1 MRKILVLLCFIVCL
15 SSCHPNNGNNDDE
28 LTAKQNTLIENG
40 WKLRTPSGGEFDE
53 TMGIKPVYGIEDN
66 YFDITVGNGFDVALK
81 IVDYS
86 TNKCIRYVYAPQNE
100 TVTINQIPQ
109 GKYYIKLAYGHDWME
124 YETDSI
130 TLGKFT
136 DMTFFEKSNVF
147 DFGVKNSQQ
156 IFNYELEINVINGKA
171 KNNFHTVEIG
181 ETEFETN

>member
-1 MRKILVLLCFIVCL
+1 MKGILLFLCSIICL
-15 SSCHPNNGNNDDE
+15 SSCHHNKTDNSRE
-28 LTAKQNTLIENG
+28 LSLNQKTLIEKG
-40 WKLRTPSGGEFDE
+40 WKLTTPNGGEFDE
-53 TMGIKPVYGIEDN
+53 SMGIKPVYGIEDN
-66 YFDITVGNGFDVALK
+66 YFDITIGDGFDVALK

-136 DMTFFEKSNVF
+136 DNTFFEKSNAF

-156 IFNYELEINVINGKA
+156 IFNYELEINVINGTA
-171 KNNFHTVEIG
+171 KNNFHTVEID

>member
-1 MRKILVLLCFIVCL
+1 MKKYLLLLCSAICLVSCHNNKSTNEEL
-15 SSCHPNNGNNDDE
+15 SSNQM
-28 LTAKQNTLIENG
+28 KLIEEG
-40 WKLRTPSGGEFDE
+40 WKQATLSGGELDE
-53 TMGIKPVYGIEDN
+53 TMGVKPIYGIEDN
-66 YFDITVGNGFDVALK
+66 YFDITIGDGFDVALK

-109 GKYYIKLAYGHDWME
+109 GKYYIKLAYGNDWME
-124 YETDSI
+124 YKTDSI

-136 DMTFFEKSNVF
+136 DNAFYEKSNVF

-156 IFNYELEINVINGKA
+156 VFNYELEINVIDGTA
-171 KNNFHTVEIG
+171 KNNFQTVEID